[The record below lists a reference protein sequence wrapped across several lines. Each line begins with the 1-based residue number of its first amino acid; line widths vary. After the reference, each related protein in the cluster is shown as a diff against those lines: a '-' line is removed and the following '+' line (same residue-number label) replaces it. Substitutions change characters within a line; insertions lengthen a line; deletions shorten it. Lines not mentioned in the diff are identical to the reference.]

1 MSATDAKLD
10 LILEQ
15 LKDLGPIRNC
25 LEDMKAS
32 IVEVKVEVNALQY
45 DVAIHNDRISALE
58 RDMLEQ
64 KDMAN
69 RQQQQLRSLTLRI
82 FNFPESPDETADNN
96 SGLRTCVYDTV
107 LKPLL
112 TAAKAAKELTS
123 VPQMA
128 TVVEACFRPLNISNK
143 NQSGPPHVIVKV
155 SSKLFKVALMKN
167 RKHLPKPPDKDTKR
181 IMLVEDLTP
190 VTHKMFT
197 AIAKARDMGKVWTID
212 GNIKFSLEG
221 KTTVQS
227 VKSVFMPLAQVI
239 DRT

>member
-32 IVEVKVEVNALQY
+32 IVEVKVEVSALQY

-96 SGLRTCVYDTV
+96 SGLRTRVYHTV

-123 VPQMA
+123 VPVRMNLI
-128 TVVEACFRPLNISNK
+128 FRN
-143 NQSGPPHVIVKV
+143 
-155 SSKLFKVALMKN
+155 F
-167 RKHLPKPPDKDTKR
+167 
-181 IMLVEDLTP
+181 
-190 VTHKMFT
+190 
-197 AIAKARDMGKVWTID
+197 
-212 GNIKFSLEG
+212 
-221 KTTVQS
+221 
-227 VKSVFMPLAQVI
+227 
-239 DRT
+239 